1 MMRASQGLRFVAI
14 GAVLVAV
21 LVVLAEPCWGSARDR

>member
-1 MMRASQGLRFVAI
+1 VVFVAI

-21 LVVLAEPCWGSARDR
+21 AILFGQAWRPLP